1 MNMKKIILKERMNK
15 TMSED
20 VTQKYIDMID
30 SFECDF
36 SCAKDRGD
44 IFSLS
49 LLQYQLD
56 TNSNPKLDKDIK
68 LLKELSFGLRHGLL
82 KKEWHNRFFSIHLYL
97 KLLIPQQETT
107 PNSFCC
113 P

>member
-1 MNMKKIILKERMNK
+1 MTKNVTKKY
-15 TMSED
+15 
-20 VTQKYIDMID
+20 VDMIH

-36 SCAKDRGD
+36 SCSKDRDD

-68 LLKELSFGLRHGLL
+68 LLEELSFGLRHGILTIEE
-82 KKEWHNRFFSIHLYL
+82 K
-97 KLLIPQQETT
+97 
-107 PNSFCC
+107 
-113 P
+113 

>member
-1 MNMKKIILKERMNK
+1 
-15 TMSED
+15 MSKD

-44 IFSLS
+44 FFSLSLS

-56 TNSNPKLDKDIK
+56 TNSNPKLDKDIE

-82 KKEWHNRFFSIHLYL
+82 KIKEENN
-97 KLLIPQQETT
+97 E
-107 PNSFCC
+107 
-113 P
+113 

>member
-1 MNMKKIILKERMNK
+1 MPK
-15 TMSED
+15 D
-20 VTQKYIDMID
+20 VTQKYVDMIH

-49 LLQYQLD
+49 LLQYQLN

-68 LLKELSFGLRHGLL
+68 LLEELSFGLRHGLL
-82 KKEWHNRFFSIHLYL
+82 KIKEEKSNV
-97 KLLIPQQETT
+97 
-107 PNSFCC
+107 
-113 P
+113 